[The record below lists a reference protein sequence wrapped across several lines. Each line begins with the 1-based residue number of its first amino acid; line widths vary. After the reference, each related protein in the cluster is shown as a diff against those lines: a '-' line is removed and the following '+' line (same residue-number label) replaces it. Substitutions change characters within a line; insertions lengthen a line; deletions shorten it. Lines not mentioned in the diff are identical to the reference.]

1 MNYTFWF
8 GISERIKAYWTF
20 LWKSRNTSL
29 FFKISWFLVRFGKLD
44 NQTSVIILFW
54 QLFEKFSALR
64 THQVLSMRRVSMKLI
79 SSIFEVK
86 PGKISPYC
94 TTWPKCLG
102 IFQNPV
108 LLKTWLDSLF
118 IDKLA
123 NWLQTNVI
131 ITGQWWIGNESAHV
145 KQLVNQQAEQ
155 NYIKY
160 KESVLLLETWI

>member
-108 LLKTWLDSLF
+108 LLKTWLVSGGLWSRLH
-118 IDKLA
+118 LA
-123 NWLQTNVI
+123 YFFLNLGIKTWL
-131 ITGQWWIGNESAHV
+131 
-145 KQLVNQQAEQ
+145 K
-155 NYIKY
+155 K
-160 KESVLLLETWI
+160 